1 MSNLFLRL
9 KANIKSRATNI
20 KNGVQE
26 WKEIFKENF
35 EEARSKPRSKRKSFV
50 LGATTVLSIF
60 GITLLAPVLSAVAKD
75 LPKNP
80 PKDMPPAPAPAPG
93 PVCPTPGS
101 KSFLSQEIGKT
112 IIGLIG
118 TICAQAAQNGSY
130 GLGILCGLLV
140 SGAILKNQNKNPG
153 SGK

>member
-1 MSNLFLRL
+1 MPNIFLRL
-9 KANIKSRATNI
+9 KANIKSRVTNI

-26 WKEIFKENF
+26 LKEIFKENF

-50 LGATTVLSIF
+50 LGATTVFSIF

-80 PKDMPPAPAPAPG
+80 PKDMPPAPAPG
-93 PVCPTPGS
+93 PVCPTHGS
-101 KSFLSQEIGKT
+101 KSFLSQEIGKA

-118 TICAQAAQNGSY
+118 TICAKAAQNGSY
-130 GLGILCGLLV
+130 GLGILCGILV
-140 SGAILKNQNKNPG
+140 SGAILKNQDKNPG